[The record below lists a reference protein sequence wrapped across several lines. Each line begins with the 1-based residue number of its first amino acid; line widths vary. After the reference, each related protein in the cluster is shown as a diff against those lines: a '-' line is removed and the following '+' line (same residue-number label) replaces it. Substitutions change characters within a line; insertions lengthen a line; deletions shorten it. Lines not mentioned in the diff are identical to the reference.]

1 MVVSSAAGRW
11 KWDGACSRSVGRPS
25 AQQYSWNIDRT
36 TAGGRQRWS
45 NVVNDGEDRA
55 NRLDRGENHNSHHKK
70 PQGNPS
76 DPQRSLS
83 TDTKISEVNKR
94 SGVGCV
100 LVDYRMP
107 MKRKRKEMEELLLS
121 FTAIHWHLMKLS
133 ESVDLISAR
142 GACMENDILSS
153 TG

>member
-1 MVVSSAAGRW
+1 
-11 KWDGACSRSVGRPS
+11 
-25 AQQYSWNIDRT
+25 
-36 TAGGRQRWS
+36 
-45 NVVNDGEDRA
+45 
-55 NRLDRGENHNSHHKK
+55 
-70 PQGNPS
+70 
-76 DPQRSLS
+76 
-83 TDTKISEVNKR
+83 
-94 SGVGCV
+94 
-100 LVDYRMP
+100 MP